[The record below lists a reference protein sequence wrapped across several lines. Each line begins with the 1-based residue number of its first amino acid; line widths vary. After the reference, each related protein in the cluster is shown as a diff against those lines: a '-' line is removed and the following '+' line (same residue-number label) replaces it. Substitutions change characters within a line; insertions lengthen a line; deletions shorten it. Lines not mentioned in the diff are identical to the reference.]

1 MNAIKERGH
10 EMHTAVCTPA
20 KRTPENGLFVILTP
34 NAASD
39 VM

>member
-20 KRTPENGLFVILTP
+20 IENAGKWLICHPDAQRGV
-34 NAASD
+34 
-39 VM
+39 